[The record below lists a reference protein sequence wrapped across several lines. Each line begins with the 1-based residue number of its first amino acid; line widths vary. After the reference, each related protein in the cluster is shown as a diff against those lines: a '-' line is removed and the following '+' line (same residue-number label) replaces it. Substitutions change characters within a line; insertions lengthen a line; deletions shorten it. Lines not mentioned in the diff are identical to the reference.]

1 MVGMRFYNL
10 SELSLIVKQIATA
23 LFFRR
28 ATGWRMSR
36 WISSLD
42 RMFRVAAGAYGAG
55 CFGYPPHPVL
65 EVTNRCNMKCIHCE
79 VRGGE
84 VRMDPPLENV
94 FKMIDS
100 IATVPEFKMLV
111 LTGGDPLMN
120 SNILE
125 IIDYARSYGFEI
137 VIATNGTLISE
148 NMARELSRKGVAGVA
163 VSLDFIEPKLHDYFR
178 GVPGTWIR
186 TMEGIRNSL
195 REKLYLQVNITI
207 SKLNLRELPNLLY
220 LADRL
225 GAHVILLY
233 QFQPFGRGSEINSE
247 MLGRSELLKIMET
260 TRNIQRNLNA
270 LIVPIGLPEYFA
282 YLFGK
287 ADGGLMKVDNKL
299 IYGCIAGKGMFYVK
313 WYGEVWPCVFL
324 QVGIGNIIKEPAV
337 KIWRENKILA
347 KLRNRENLEGPCRL
361 CIHREICGGCRSRAY
376 LLTGSIFA
384 SDPLCP
390 LINSNNSSTVI

>member
-1 MVGMRFYNL
+1 MRLYSL
-10 SELSLIVKQIATA
+10 SESSLIIKQIATA
-23 LFFRR
+23 LTLRR
-28 ATGWRMSR
+28 ATGWRMGR
-36 WISSLD
+36 WISSLN
-42 RMFRVAAGAYGAG
+42 RLFRVAAGAYGAG

-65 EVTNRCNMKCIHCE
+65 EVTNRCNMRCIHCE

-100 IATVPEFKMLV
+100 IATIPEFKMLV

-137 VIATNGTLISE
+137 VVATNGTLISE
-148 NMARELSRKGVAGVA
+148 NMARELSRRWVAGVA

-186 TMEGIRNSL
+186 TMEGVRNSL

-207 SKLNLRELPNLLY
+207 SKLNLHELPSLLY
-220 LADRL
+220 LADML

-233 QFQPFGRGSEINSE
+233 QFQPFGRGLKINSE
-247 MLGRSELLKIMET
+247 MLGRSEFLKVIET
-260 TRNIQRNLNA
+260 TINIQKKLNA

-282 YLFGK
+282 YLSG
-287 ADGGLMKVDNKL
+287 KVDSRL
-299 IYGCIAGKGMFYVK
+299 IHGCIAGKGMFYVK

-337 KIWRENKILA
+337 KIWRGNKILA
-347 KLRNRENLEGPCRL
+347 KLRNRENLEGPCKS

-376 LLTGSIFA
+376 LLTGNIFA

-390 LINSNNSSTVI
+390 FINIYKPITTIIN